1 MSTPADSVR
10 PRTAAP
16 ARGRPNLWSRLVA
29 ARWSYL
35 MLAPPVLLVLA
46 FVVYP
51 LIASY
56 PYTLYNWN
64 GIGAPSAYVGLENFR
79 RVARDSFFWAAFRHT
94 FAYVLAVVPLQL
106 LLSLMLA
113 LVLNNPKLRGRNLYR
128 ALFFSPAVTSQLVM
142 GIVIGFIFTGLSQP
156 LSDLLQGAGLL
167 WRGELL
173 NLLSDP
179 RTALWMIALVGVWH
193 GIGYNMVYFLAA
205 LQGIPQE
212 LYEAARM
219 DGATARQE
227 FFRVTLPMLRA
238 PGVVI
243 VFLAVMGAL
252 GVFELVVALSGLG
265 ATSLLSGTEVVS
277 TYIYRNAFG
286 SQNANVGFASAA
298 ALFMGLLT
306 ILLSGAQLLA
316 YRLLG
321 VRRPGLETEA
331 RS

>member
-1 MSTPADSVR
+1 MTPTPTRSRRAGLG
-10 PRTAAP
+10 
-16 ARGRPNLWSRLVA
+16 ARLMA

-35 MLAPPVLLVLA
+35 LLAPAVILVLA

-51 LIASY
+51 LVASY

-79 RVARDSFFWAAFRHT
+79 RVAQDPFFWAAFRHT
-94 FAYVLAVVPLQL
+94 FTYVLAVVPLQL
-106 LLSLMLA
+106 LLALLLA
-113 LVLNNPKLRGRNLYR
+113 LVLNNPRLRGRTLYR

-142 GIVIGFIFTGLSQP
+142 GIVIGFIFTGVSEP
-156 LSDLLQGAGLL
+156 LSRALQGLGLLQQ
-167 WRGELL
+167 GEQL
-173 NLLSDP
+173 NLLADP
-179 RTALWMIALVGVWH
+179 RTALWTVALVGVWH

-212 LYEAARM
+212 LYEAARI
-219 DGATARQE
+219 DGASPHQE
-227 FFRVTLPMLRA
+227 FWRITLPMLRT

-286 SQNANVGFASAA
+286 TQNANVGFASAA

-306 ILLSGAQLLA
+306 IALSVAQLLA
-316 YRLLG
+316 YRALG
-321 VRRPGLETEA
+321 VRRPGLDTEA

>member
-1 MSTPADSVR
+1 M
-10 PRTAAP
+10 TASP
-16 ARGRPNLWSRLVA
+16 ARERRPGLGSRLVA

-35 MLAPPVLLVLA
+35 LLAPSVLLVLA

-64 GIGAPSAYVGLENFR
+64 GVGTPSAYVGLENFR
-79 RVARDSFFWAAFRHT
+79 RVAQDSFFWAAFRHT
-94 FAYVLAVVPLQL
+94 FLYVLAVVPLQL
-106 LLSLMLA
+106 LLSLLLA

-142 GIVIGFIFTGLSQP
+142 GIVIGFIFTGISEP
-156 LSDLLQGAGLL
+156 LSRGLQSLGLLQ
-167 WRGELL
+167 RGELL

-212 LYEAARM
+212 LYEAARI
-219 DGATARQE
+219 DGASPRQE
-227 FFRVTLPMLRA
+227 FFRITLPMLRA

-286 SQNANVGFASAA
+286 TQSANVGFASAA

-306 ILLSGAQLLA
+306 IVLSIAQLLA
-316 YRLLG
+316 YRALG
-321 VRRPGLETEA
+321 VRRPGLETEV